1 MIINYTMHYA
11 YYKHVFRTC
20 GQPILRQCQWK
31 IFVQQSKYNR
41 CTQFSGIHVRECVL
55 VKAVY
60 YIQIQQ
66 TITTLLIDIKDKRGG
81 HSHSRQSQGITTI
94 NNYCCTYQYKRT
106 ANVTVFL
113 SQCAVSV
120 NVLYTERTYLCW
132 SSIKLH

>member
-41 CTQFSGIHVRECVL
+41 CTQFSGTHVRECVL

-66 TITTLLIDIKDKRGG
+66 TITTLLIKA
-81 HSHSRQSQGITTI
+81 SQQSIIIVVSIQK
-94 NNYCCTYQYKRT
+94 NSNRYCVSLAVCCFCK
-106 ANVTVFL
+106 
-113 SQCAVSV
+113 CAVH
-120 NVLYTERTYLCW
+120 RTYIFVLVEHKIALICTH
-132 SSIKLH
+132 IYNTKRK